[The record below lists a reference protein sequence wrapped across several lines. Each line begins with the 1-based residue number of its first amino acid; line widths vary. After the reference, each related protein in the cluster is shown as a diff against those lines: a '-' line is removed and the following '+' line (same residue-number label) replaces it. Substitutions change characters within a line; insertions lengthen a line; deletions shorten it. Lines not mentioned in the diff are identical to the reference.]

1 MSYLSADARPAEVA
15 ATQGPLDG
23 SSESITIP
31 EKSGHEWCVSLL
43 ILFLSIA
50 YLRLF
55 YSYTLVNAD
64 EGIVLQ
70 GAQRILQGEVLYRDF
85 FSFFTPGSYY
95 WMALFLKVF
104 GSSILV
110 GRAVLMVEGGLFS
123 VLTYLLARRVCSR
136 WSALLAAYFVTLTCV
151 PFRFIVLH
159 NWDSTLWACLALYCA
174 VRFLERSR
182 PGWALATGS
191 FASLTCLFEQS
202 KGAGLVL
209 GLSAGFLILGWK
221 ERGRVRWDWQRR
233 VALLAGFSGPFLITL
248 IYFGLKHSLPQLL
261 ADWFWPLHH
270 YSAINKAP
278 VGFVVLDSAERDTM
292 YAGTLLSR
300 LLTWLITGPWYV
312 VPVLPFLAGFG
323 LTYWSAKAWRGS
335 PAPAKGSYY
344 VLTSAVL
351 MGLLVSTLAT
361 GRPDFTHFVYLG
373 PLFFLTLAW
382 IVEGRDIPSSLLHA
396 VRPLLLFFLF
406 LSFTTFGLALL
417 WQPLNARQRLAT
429 RRGTLK
435 MNAPDHVVDYVQA
448 HVSAGESMLVYPYLP
463 LYYYLTATHSP
474 GRYEYMMPA
483 FHSLQQFQELVR
495 ELAVDHTRVVLF
507 EPSFREKAIVG
518 FPSATPAVLA
528 AQDPVEDYIT
538 THYRA
543 CAILTSQ
550 NFWRFVFMI
559 RKDLPC
565 PGSGSEAPASTMLP
579 GP

>member
-1 MSYLSADARPAEVA
+1 MRYLETEDRHGQVVA
-15 ATQGPLDG
+15 SQGASDG
-23 SSESITIP
+23 DSESITIP
-31 EKSGHEWCVSLL
+31 EKSGYDWCISLL
-43 ILFLSIA
+43 IVLLSIV

-55 YSYTLVNAD
+55 YNYTLINGD

-70 GAQRILQGEVLYRDF
+70 GAQRVLQGEVPYRDF

-95 WMALFLKVF
+95 WLALFFKVF

-110 GRAVLMVEGGLFS
+110 GRAVLVVEGGLFS

-151 PFRFIVLH
+151 PCRFIVLH

-174 VRFLERSR
+174 VRFLERPR

-191 FASLTCLFEQS
+191 FAALTCLFEQS

-209 GLSAGFLILGWK
+209 GLSAGLLILACK
-221 ERGRVRWDWQRR
+221 ARGRVRWNWQRMA
-233 VALLAGFSGPFLITL
+233 ALLAGFSGPFLFTL

-261 ADWFWPLHH
+261 ADCFWPLHH

-278 VGFVVLDSAERDTM
+278 LGFLVLDPAERDTI
-292 YAGTLLSR
+292 YAGTPLSL
-300 LLTWLITGPWYV
+300 LLTLLITGPWYV

-323 LTYWSAKAWRGS
+323 LTHWSTKSWRGT
-335 PAPAKGSYY
+335 PAPGRGSYY
-344 VLTSAVL
+344 VLTSSTLV
-351 MGLLVSTLAT
+351 GLLVSTLAT
-361 GRPDFTHFVYLG
+361 GRPDFTHLAYLS
-373 PLFFLTLAW
+373 PLFFLMLAW
-382 IVEGRDIPSSLLHA
+382 IAEGRDIPYSLLHA
-396 VRPLLLFFLF
+396 VKPLLVFFLF

-417 WQPLNARQRLAT
+417 WQPLNARQTLET

-435 MNAPDHVVDYVQA
+435 TNGSDHVLDYVQA
-448 HVSAGESMLVYPYLP
+448 HVSAGETMLVYPYLP

-474 GRYEYMMPA
+474 GRYEYMMPG
-483 FHSLQQFQELVR
+483 FHSPQQFQELLS
-495 ELAVDHTRVVLF
+495 ELAADHTRVVLF
-507 EPSFREKAIVG
+507 EPSFREKIIAG

-528 AQDPVEDYIT
+528 ARDPVEGYIT

-543 CAILTSQ
+543 CTSLTSQ
-550 NFWRFVFMI
+550 DFWRFAFMI

-565 PGSGSEAPASTMLP
+565 PGSRSDSP
-579 GP
+579 GRR